1 MLALQKTMITIEI
14 CHRSNFPAG
23 CTYTVLN
30 GSCNIK
36 QSKIR
41 FIVCSTVQTKQER
54 LSRTPTVRLSG
65 DVWATVKK
73 FEQVLRGNGARGF
86 PSTQVW
92 LGGRWA
98 VVGVPHVATWTV
110 ARQTDTTENITFLQL
125 RMRVVTKT
133 STCEL

>member
-1 MLALQKTMITIEI
+1 MITIEI

-73 FEQVLRGNGARGF
+73 FEQVLRGNGARG
-86 PSTQVW
+86 SQVRKFDQGWGGAGLWWGFLMW
-92 LGGRWA
+92 LRG
-98 VVGVPHVATWTV
+98 PLPD
-110 ARQTDTTENITFLQL
+110 RQTRL
-125 RMRVVTKT
+125 KT
-133 STCEL
+133 LPSCNYVCGW